1 LVLLWLPGRYHIAA
15 ALVKVAREAGLGSF
29 ISDGV
34 EIAYAVHGQGDP
46 VLLIHGFAS
55 NGFVNWRSTGWVD
68 LLEKAGRM
76 VITIDNRG
84 HGASA
89 KPTTPAAYEPRAM
102 AEDSRA
108 LLDHLAVPQADVI
121 GYSMGARLAA
131 ILAIRH
137 QERVR
142 SLVLGGLAAN
152 LIHGLS
158 GGAEI
163 AAALLAPELSA
174 VQGST
179 GRAFRMFAEQ
189 TRSDLPA
196 LAACIQASRQQIAV
210 EELAA
215 IRCPVLVVAG
225 SNDEI
230 AGPLAPLVE
239 AIPGAEGLSLKG
251 RDHMKAVGDREF
263 KLAVLDFLDRRP

>member
-1 LVLLWLPGRYHIAA
+1 M
-15 ALVKVAREAGLGSF
+15 AREAGLGSF
-29 ISDGV
+29 VSDGV
-34 EIAYAVHGQGDP
+34 QIAYAVHGQGDP

-84 HGASA
+84 HGESA
-89 KPTTPAAYEPRAM
+89 KPTDPAAYDALTM
-102 AEDSRA
+102 AEDFRA
-108 LLDHLAVPQADVI
+108 LLDHLAIPQADVI

-131 ILAIRH
+131 ILAIH
-137 QERVR
+137 HPERVR

-152 LIHGLS
+152 MIHGLS
-158 GGAEI
+158 GGEEI
-163 AAALLAPELSA
+163 ADALLAPALSA
-174 VQGST
+174 VEGSL

-189 TRSDLPA
+189 TRSDLEA
-196 LAACIQASRQQIAV
+196 LAACIRASRQQIAV
-210 EELAA
+210 EELAR

-230 AGPLAPLVE
+230 AGALAILVE